1 NFHLYMRDLN
11 FLGIPTINLVIP
23 EYSVGFLALKNYST
37 PEIEDFKLKLI
48 SSFSLIEDDD
58 LEILSKPEFIL
69 HVSMNDSIEQFLNI
83 EVASLERISS
93 WKFLGLLAYMF
104 GYEDIA
110 HKYLLQSEIT
120 PSKVEKLLLNLK
132 KDNFL
137 KQYSSLSK
145 IIPNCFNF
153 CESCIFANQCKH
165 FLLKNYEKN
174 LFKKYV
180 NYFRFLNP

>member
-58 LEILSKPEFIL
+58 LEILSRPEFIL
-69 HVSMNDSIEQFLNI
+69 HVSMNDSMEQFLNI

-104 GYEDIA
+104 GYEEIA
-110 HKYLLQSEIT
+110 YQYLLQSEIT
-120 PSKVEKLLLNLK
+120 DKKVEKLIKLIKISEKNLK
-132 KDNFL
+132 TLNN
-137 KQYSSLSK
+137 
-145 IIPNCFNF
+145 IVANCLEN
-153 CESCIFANQCKH
+153 CNSCFYKGKCKY
-165 FLLKNYEKN
+165 FLLKNYEQN
-174 LFKKYV
+174 IFQRFKGK
-180 NYFRFLNP
+180 FKFL